1 MTGILDGAPLP
12 GPEATRNLD
21 PPGVAVAVGAH
32 PDDIEFH
39 AGATLA
45 RWSAAGT
52 VVHLVIC
59 TDGSKGTW
67 DPGTDPGALAG
78 VRRAEAERA
87 AGKLG
92 CLGEVVHLGAVD
104 GELAGTPGL
113 HEALVGE
120 LRRIRPGVVVG
131 HDPWRRYRLHPD
143 HRAAGWLV
151 VDACVAARDPHFLA
165 HLGAAHRPGWL
176 MLFEAD
182 EPDHVEETGGFLDAT
197 VAALLAHTSQWESTM
212 GISDEGDPGEAARF
226 AAHITGAAT
235 QVGDAAGCGPAES
248 FRRLTL

>member
-12 GPEATRNLD
+12 GPAATRNLD
-21 PPGVAVAVGAH
+21 PPEVAVAVGAH

-52 VVHLVIC
+52 LVHLVIC
-59 TDGSKGTW
+59 TDGSKGSW
-67 DPGTDPGALAG
+67 DPGTNPGSLAG
-78 VRRAEAERA
+78 VRRCEAEAA

-92 CLGEVVHLGAVD
+92 CVGEVVHLGAVD
-104 GELAGTPGL
+104 GELADTPGL
-113 HEALVGE
+113 HDALVGE
-120 LRRIRPGVVVG
+120 LRRLRPGVVLG

-151 VDACVAARDPHFLA
+151 VDACVAARDPHFLG

-182 EPDHVEETGGFLDAT
+182 EPDHVEETGGFLDT
-197 VAALLAHTSQWESTM
+197 KVAALLAHTSQWESTM
-212 GISDEGDPGEAARF
+212 GISDGNDAAATGRFATHITEAATR
-226 AAHITGAAT
+226 
-235 QVGDAAGCGPAES
+235 VGDAAGCGPAES
-248 FRRLTL
+248 FRRLGL